1 MKRHYVW
8 AVVLMGSA
16 GLTSLALVGTSR
28 LRGETTSVEPPAAE
42 ASDSYFFRLEL
53 AGQEVGDYSECF
65 GLGSSNEIVEDVP
78 PTDAGIPVK
87 HKTPGTLEWHNIT
100 LKRSSPGDL
109 MVAAWRK
116 DMESGDLT
124 KAIRD
129 GAVVMFK
136 VGTTE
141 PVARWEFRRGWAVSL
156 RFDGSM
162 EELTIVHEGLDR
174 VATPSDKPR
183 YRMRTS

>member
-28 LRGETTSVEPPAAE
+28 LRGETTSTEPPVVE
-42 ASDSYFFRLEL
+42 ASDSFFFRLEL
-53 AGQEVGDYSECF
+53 EHSDAGDYDECF

-87 HKTPGTLEWHNIT
+87 HKTPGALEWHNIT
-100 LKRSSPGDL
+100 LRRNSPGDVR
-109 MVAAWRK
+109 VASWRK
-116 DMESGDLT
+116 ALEDGDINSATL
-124 KAIRD
+124 D
-129 GAVVMFK
+129 GAIVLFK

-141 PVARWEFRRGWAVSL
+141 PVARWEFRKGWLASL

-162 EELTIVHEGLDR
+162 E
-174 VATPSDKPR
+174 
-183 YRMRTS
+183 